1 LRLVVGRVDIR
12 AAWDGRLAQE
22 RATVPMI
29 MFYRG
34 RASAT
39 AGVCAVVPTGIR
51 TAVPTGIRTAVQP
64 GSRAAGQPGIPG
76 AVRSAGRFGA
86 QPAEC
91 GGRTF
96 PA

>member
-51 TAVPTGIRTAVQP
+51 TAVQP